1 MATIT
6 EPTELT
12 AEERLWQALAAIP
25 KGSLLTYG
33 QLATASGFPGR
44 ARWAG
49 QMLSRLPADT
59 KLPWHRV
66 INASGSI
73 SFPPEST
80 SFERQRKKLISEGFE
95 ISAKGKVTA
104 RNK

>member
-1 MATIT
+1 MAQ
-6 EPTELT
+6 PTEQAELS
-12 AEERLWQALAAIP
+12 AEERLWQALADIP
-25 KGSLLTYG
+25 EGSLITYG
-33 QLATASGFPGR
+33 QLATASGLPGR

-73 SFPPEST
+73 SFPPESS
-80 SFERQRKKLISEGFE
+80 SFERQRKKLTSEGFE